1 VVRAMPNTPCL
12 IRHGMI
18 ALARGKHATDE
29 DVALAKELQPF
40 LTLVAQKY
48 ID

>member
-1 VVRAMPNTPCL
+1 LAKLPSRRPSGAVFISVVEPVGL
-12 IRHGMI
+12 GD
-18 ALARGKHATDE
+18 GSE